1 MRRGTLRGLINKHVS
16 EAAGDPTLGYENAA
30 QEVDGLLAE
39 GAVQPQDFSIRELF
53 EELVDPD
60 RRFDS
65 STDPQIISEAISSS
79 AFPVITNTLL
89 FRSTMPEYTTNS
101 GLADELVTEEQASK
115 TQSEDIAGMTD
126 LEGPEMRPEQLA
138 YTETA
143 FGEKDIRIFTA
154 DFGRLISLTREAIF
168 DDRTGEMLRRARRI
182 GKKGGQHRTKMIIQ
196 TIEML
201 PRTAF
206 KEATTRAFVYKGTAI
221 TQAVFYSA
229 DHSTIDAQTNPNTVA
244 DALGTAGMNNLL
256 LRFDAMT
263 DVIGD
268 EIVIEPRI
276 LLVPGALRMTA
287 WQLLASP
294 MQFDTA
300 NRAQNFF
307 GPQGDVRLVPRVSV
321 FLSSS
326 SQYYLGD
333 FAEQLL
339 WLWVWKPA
347 TAAQGRDT
355 RLAFENQIVQRFR
368 FNYYGGI
375 GHQDYRYIGRGGA

>member
-1 MRRGTLRGLINKHVS
+1 MRRGTLRGLINKHVG
-16 EAAGDPTLGYENAA
+16 EAAGDVQLGFEQAS
-30 QEVDGLLAE
+30 QEIDGLLVE
-39 GAVQPQDFSIRELF
+39 GVIKPQDFSIRELF

-60 RRFDS
+60 RRYDQ

-89 FRSTMPEYTTNS
+89 FRSTMPEYETQT

-126 LEGPEMRPEQLA
+126 LEGPEIRPEQLA

-143 FGEKDIRIFTA
+143 FGEKNIRIFTA

-182 GKKGGQHRTKMIIQ
+182 GKKGGQHRTKMIVE
-196 TIEML
+196 TIELL

-206 KEATTRAFVYKGTAI
+206 KESSTRAFMYGGSAI
-221 TQAVFYSA
+221 SQAVFYST
-229 DHSTIDAQTNPNTVA
+229 DHSSIDGQTNPNIVA
-244 DALGTAGMNNLL
+244 DALGTTGLNNLL
-256 LRFDAMT
+256 LRFDAMV
-263 DVIGD
+263 DAVGD
-268 EIVIEPRI
+268 EVVIEPQI
-276 LLVPGALRMTA
+276 LLLPGALRMTG
-287 WQLLASP
+287 WQLLSSP
-294 MQFDTA
+294 MQYDTA

-307 GPQGDVRLVPRVSV
+307 GPQGDIRMVPRVSV

-326 SQYYLGD
+326 GRYYLGD
-333 FAEQLL
+333 FKEQLL
-339 WLWVWKPA
+339 WLWVWKPS

-368 FNYYGGI
+368 FNYAGGV
-375 GHQDYRYIGRGGA
+375 GHQDYRYIARGDA